1 MEMVDNVAK
10 KLKLDGEDNGET
22 PEEKVIDF
30 IEKKAEKQL
39 EKGGKKVSSE
49 EIIKQVT
56 QEAEHVV
63 KQAQKKTEEAVKKVV
78 VAQEAGPGGI
88 IDMVSKELA
97 HNANI
102 QAKKEENRVRIETAI
117 KSRAAATDTKITTTR
132 DSLKSGF
139 KATREAEG
147 SSKK

>member
-49 EIIKQVT
+49 EIIK
-56 QEAEHVV
+56 
-63 KQAQKKTEEAVKKVV
+63 
-78 VAQEAGPGGI
+78 
-88 IDMVSKELA
+88 
-97 HNANI
+97 
-102 QAKKEENRVRIETAI
+102 
-117 KSRAAATDTKITTTR
+117 
-132 DSLKSGF
+132 
-139 KATREAEG
+139 
-147 SSKK
+147 